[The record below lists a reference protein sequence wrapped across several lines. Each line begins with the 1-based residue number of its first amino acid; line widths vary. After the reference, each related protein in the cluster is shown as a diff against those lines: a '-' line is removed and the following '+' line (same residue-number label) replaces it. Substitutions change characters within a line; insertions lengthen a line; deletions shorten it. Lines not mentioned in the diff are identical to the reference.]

1 MLFRRKREKLLVE
14 QVNAAQ
20 RRIDELAEQHH
31 HLQQALGQQQAH
43 SDRER
48 ASLHETFAGHI
59 AELRGLVLLQRS
71 QQESVVAL
79 VNEHYHQLRA
89 DLTTQLTSQ
98 GEQIGSRLHELETAL
113 AEQRQVVEQ
122 VVQLLST
129 QAGQLNETFRLQRR
143 ELEVLLERS
152 TAAGEDALQ
161 RVRQEVITTHT
172 VLTHRIEQNETRL
185 AHLTTHAQAFDG
197 VVLEWQQR
205 ADLYEQHM
213 AAAQDCLQEELQA
226 RKASAQPQALRAVAK
241 ELQQPPKQP
250 MKSNGAILHAQ
261 P

>member
-1 MLFRRKREKLLVE
+1 LLSFLE
-14 QVNAAQ
+14 
-20 RRIDELAEQHH
+20 R

-43 SDRER
+43 ADRER
-48 ASLHETFAGHI
+48 ASLHETFASHI
-59 AELRGLVLLQRS
+59 AELRGLLLLQRS

-113 AEQRQVVEQ
+113 NEQRQVVEE

-129 QAGQLNETFRLQRR
+129 QAGQLPETFRLQRR

-152 TAAGEDALQ
+152 TAAGEEALQ
-161 RVRQEVITTHT
+161 RVRQEVSTTQT
-172 VLTHRIEQNETRL
+172 GLTQRIEQIDARL
-185 AHLTTHAQAFDG
+185 ASLTTQTQAFNG
-197 VVLEWQQR
+197 MAFEWQQR
-205 ADLYEQHM
+205 ADIYEQQI
-213 AAAQDCLQEELQA
+213 AALQACLQEEIQA
-226 RKASAQPQALRAVAK
+226 RKASTPPLPLHTAYK
-241 ELQQPPKQP
+241 ETQLPKQP
-250 MKSNGAILHAQ
+250 MKSNGVIMYSQ